1 MTEIDSTLRELILRH
16 VPANGASIGDQAL
29 LERLAQSLDGEVSE
43 EDFRRVRDALIAEGL
58 LASGRGRGGSV
69 MRAVPADHEGDEP
82 LLNVQVQVA
91 PPKAAPRGAP
101 QAGPVPRARPGDAIQ
116 VLSYRHG
123 DKRRNNPHVG
133 MVDAASD
140 GVEEETCWAYDPHI
154 DPALQFDS
162 ARARVENLIDDAL
175 ASGDPDHM
183 RQALQQLKR
192 MQAPYLNWTGKA
204 ERTSFEVDTVS
215 LHVHER
221 IDPATIIA
229 AVQKQPKNASSG
241 GRAPSSQTLLPP
253 AGEGLHTPSP
263 AATGTISHP
272 SPAGGRGAGV
282 RAAFQPDLFSAPF
295 ENLPLREAIAFYKHE
310 RDWAN
315 RLIAGDSL
323 LVMNSLIQ
331 KESMA
336 GQVQMIYID
345 PPYGIK
351 YGSNFQPFVN
361 KRDVKDRRDE
371 DLTQEP
377 EMIKAFRDTWELGIH
392 SYLTYLRDRLLLAR
406 ELLSESGSVFVQIS
420 DENLH
425 HVREVMDEIFG
436 ENHFIS
442 LITFAKTTGATN
454 TFLPGTTDYLVWYG
468 KNSEKTKYNALYIE
482 KELGGLGAQAY
493 NKVETSNL
501 ARRGFTVNEQ
511 SNPSSIP
518 ADARVYAIDNL
529 TSQSE
534 GRQKGE
540 GAACW
545 FPVLLDGYKFLPSV
559 KGRWKTNE
567 DGMRR
572 LSRARRLSAAGNTL
586 RYVRYFHDFP
596 VFPITNSWSD
606 TGVAGFSSDKRY
618 VVETNTKVIERC
630 LLMTTDPGDLV
641 LDPTCGSGTTAFVA
655 EKWGRRWITCDTSRV
670 AVTLAK
676 QRLLTASYD
685 YYELKYPH
693 EGLKGGFIYKTVPHV
708 TLKSIANN
716 PEIDEIYERMHPAI
730 ERALAELNAALQS
743 PSPPAPLPPAGEGKT
758 AKDSL
763 PSAAEGG
770 TAPPSTGEGET
781 ALPPTGEWR
790 TTPPPTGEWRTTPP
804 SAGEWRTTPPSAGE
818 GRTAKA
824 SLASRGEG
832 SESPSPAGGR
842 AVASAVTETAGRKV
856 WNESTSLPSPAGG
869 RGAGGEGAEW
879 DYIPHP
885 PARLPEDLKR
895 HARAMRRTAT
905 DAENLM
911 WRLLRNRRLANAKF
925 RRQHPIGEYIAD
937 FYCDE
942 HGLVVELDGGQH
954 AEQKTYDERRTA
966 FLQSQG
972 LTVLRF
978 WNHQVLDETE
988 AVLQVIWE
996 HVARNDTLTPSP
1008 SPASGRGENENPSP
1022 AGSGGENENPSPAGS
1037 GGENE
1042 NPSPA
1047 GGGGENENPSP
1058 AGGGGENES
1067 PSPAGG
1073 GGENESPSPGGGRGE
1088 NESPSP
1094 AGGRRVWDEGV
1105 SNPPATGDSLAPT
1118 PLPPTGEGLKEWEV
1132 PFDFPPGWPASAR
1145 APFDAFHAARQ
1156 AMQRQMDASIAA
1168 HADQET
1174 LYDQP
1179 LVSKTKLRITG
1190 PFTVEAV
1197 PFPTVLALEP
1207 SPQPLFQ
1214 GERDVGFVADTAVA
1228 RSGETSRQA
1237 RWRDEL
1243 LKTGIRGKGGQILKL
1258 ADLEPLPGARYI
1270 HAVGTVA
1277 EESFPSPQPLSRL
1290 RERGFDR
1297 VAVSF
1302 GPEHAAL
1309 EQRQVEIAMR
1319 EAGELFPLPKMLVF
1333 CAFTFDPEAAKDI
1346 DNIKGI
1352 TALKVQMNTDLLTE
1366 DLKKARASNESFW
1379 LMGQPDVEVRR
1390 IPSPQP
1396 SPGGRGSDWYQVEVH
1411 GFDYFDTVTGELK
1424 SGGKKQIA
1432 LWLLDTD
1439 YDNRSLF
1446 PRQVF
1451 FPMAGAKDGWYKLKK
1466 DIRAELDEDLLEQ
1479 FHGTVS
1485 LPFEA
1490 GENRCIAVKIV
1501 DDRGIESLKVMALD

>member
-1 MTEIDSTLRELILRH
+1 MTEIDSILRELILRH
-16 VPANGASIGDQAL
+16 VPVNGASIGDKAL

-140 GVEEETCWAYDPHI
+140 GVEEETRWAYDPHI

-263 AATGTISHP
+263 AAAGTMSHPSPTATGTISNP

-323 LVMNSLIQ
+323 LVMNSLLQ

-425 HVREVMDEIFG
+425 HVRELMDEVFG
-436 ENHFIS
+436 AANLIS
-442 LITFAKTTGATN
+442 QITVMKTSSASSELLAGVA
-454 TFLPGTTDYLVWYG
+454 DYLVWYA
-468 KNSEKTKYNALYIE
+468 KNPEKLKYRQIYQTKE
-482 KELGGLGAQAY
+482 VGGVGATQY
-493 NKVETSNL
+493 SLVQTPDGRRFPVGQNTVEGNCRL
-501 ARRGFTVNEQ
+501 FCH
-511 SNPSSIP
+511 
-518 ADARVYAIDNL
+518 DNT
-529 TSQSE
+529 TSQRPP
-534 GRQKGE
+534 GD
-540 GAACW
+540 
-545 FPVLLDGYKFLPSV
+545 FPVLFRGQEFRPGKGY
-559 KGRWKTNE
+559 WKTGE
-567 DGMRR
+567 LGMATLARANR
-572 LSRARRLSAAGNTL
+572 LMVIGNTL
-586 RYVRYFHDFP
+586 RYIRFLDDFP
-596 VFPITNSWSD
+596 VFPYNNVWTD
-606 TGVAGFSSDKRY
+606 TGTSGFSDKKTY
-618 VVETNTKVIERC
+618 VVQTNASIAERC

-758 AKDSL
+758 AEAPLPSAEKGETAEAPLPSAAERGTAPPSAAERGTAP

-770 TAPPSTGEGET
+770 TAPPSMGKGET
-781 ALPPTGEWR
+781 ALPPT
-790 TTPPPTGEWRTTPP
+790 
-804 SAGEWRTTPPSAGE
+804 GEWRTTPPSAGE

-824 SLASRGEG
+824 SLAPRGEG
-832 SESPSPAGGR
+832 SESSSPAGER

-856 WNESTSLPSPAGG
+856 WNESTSPPSPAGG

-895 HARAMRRTAT
+895 HARAMRKTAT

-978 WNHQVLDETE
+978 WNHQVLGETE

-1008 SPASGRGENENPSP
+1008 SPAYGRGENENPSP
-1022 AGSGGENENPSPAGS
+1022 V
-1037 GGENE
+1037 
-1042 NPSPA
+1042 
-1047 GGGGENENPSP
+1047 
-1058 AGGGGENES
+1058 
-1067 PSPAGG
+1067 
-1073 GGENESPSPGGGRGE
+1073 GGRGE

-1105 SNPPATGDSLAPT
+1105 SNPSATGDSLTPT

-1156 AMQRQMDASIAA
+1156 AMQRQMDTSIAA

-1258 ADLEPLPGARYI
+1258 ADLEPLPGARYV

-1290 RERGFDR
+1290 RERGLDR